1 MTAAQAPAQLG
12 RRRVTTRA
20 ELEHVAF
27 ELFDR
32 RGFEGT
38 TVDDIASA
46 AGIGRRTF
54 FRYFASKND
63 VPWGDFETE
72 LARLRGWLDACPAEL
87 PLMDAVR
94 LAIVDF
100 NTFPPEDE
108 VWHPRR
114 MRLILG
120 VPVLLAH
127 STLRFAQWRLVIADF
142 VARRTGQDACSLIPQ
157 AIGHASLGVAIAA
170 YEQWL
175 ATGDSELTGLLD
187 TAMRGLATAFR
198 DHAPELREADQS
210 RPAQAGPG
218 EERGR

>member
-1 MTAAQAPAQLG
+1 MSSTAAPAQLG
-12 RRRVTTRA
+12 RRRITTRA

-32 RGFEGT
+32 QGFEGT

-63 VPWGDFETE
+63 VPWGDFEAE
-72 LARLRGWLDACPAEL
+72 LDRMRAFLAGCPPQL
-87 PLMDAVR
+87 PLMDGIR

-100 NTFPPEDE
+100 NTVPPEDE
-108 VWHPRR
+108 LWHRRR

-120 VPVLLAH
+120 VPVLQAH
-127 STLRFAQWRLVIADF
+127 STLRYAEWRAVLADY
-142 VARRTGQDACSLIPQ
+142 VAERTGEPAGRLIPQ
-157 AIGHASLGVAIAA
+157 TIAYASLGVAIAA

-175 ATGDSELTGLLD
+175 RAGDQDLTALLD
-187 TAMRGLATAFR
+187 TGMRGLAAAFTPPGPLGR
-198 DHAPELREADQS
+198 APA
-210 RPAQAGPG
+210 PG
-218 EERGR
+218 R